1 MFEKIILQN
10 LLHNS
15 NYTGLFLPFLKKEYF
30 NSYESKIVFE
40 EINKYFVT
48 YQKMPNFNEIAISI
62 HNLNNINENTYQN
75 CLEYITDLKDQD
87 TYNCDWLN
95 KETKKWIRNSAFK
108 LVILD
113 SAAKLDDQKPID
125 DMMERVKEV
134 FSINFDETIGN
145 NFLRDYEKQFA
156 FYKTEKEKFESH
168 LSHLNLVCGGGVERK
183 TLNMLMAPTNT
194 GKTSALV
201 SLASG
206 YLRRGYNVLY
216 ITCEMSEENIRQRI
230 DANFLKIKINDVP
243 KMTENMYFSAMREFG
258 RSLKS
263 NLYVKEYPTS
273 VANANHVRN
282 LLDNLATKENFVPDI
297 VMLDYLNLLNSV
309 RVKSGNDY
317 QIVKAISE
325 EIRGVAVEY
334 GLAIWSATQTNRS
347 GDGASDLDLDQVS
360 DSYGLP
366 MTVDLL
372 LAIIQTEEL
381 LKQKRQIWK
390 NLKDR
395 YAGMKFYKWF
405 VEHDFDICQVSD
417 SEIKTSDEQ
426 LNNENIQHKF
436 NGADVKDK
444 LSNLDIDFFD

>member
-1 MFEKIILQN
+1 
-10 LLHNS
+10 
-15 NYTGLFLPFLKKEYF
+15 
-30 NSYESKIVFE
+30 
-40 EINKYFVT
+40 
-48 YQKMPNFNEIAISI
+48 
-62 HNLNNINENTYQN
+62 
-75 CLEYITDLKDQD
+75 
-87 TYNCDWLN
+87 
-95 KETKKWIRNSAFK
+95 
-108 LVILD
+108 
-113 SAAKLDDQKPID
+113 
-125 DMMERVKEV
+125 
-134 FSINFDETIGN
+134 
-145 NFLRDYEKQFA
+145 
-156 FYKTEKEKFESH
+156 
-168 LSHLNLVCGGGVERK
+168 
-183 TLNMLMAPTNT
+183 
-194 GKTSALV
+194 
-201 SLASG
+201 
-206 YLRRGYNVLY
+206 
-216 ITCEMSEENIRQRI
+216 
-230 DANFLKIKINDVP
+230 
-243 KMTENMYFSAMREFG
+243 MTENMYFSAMREFG